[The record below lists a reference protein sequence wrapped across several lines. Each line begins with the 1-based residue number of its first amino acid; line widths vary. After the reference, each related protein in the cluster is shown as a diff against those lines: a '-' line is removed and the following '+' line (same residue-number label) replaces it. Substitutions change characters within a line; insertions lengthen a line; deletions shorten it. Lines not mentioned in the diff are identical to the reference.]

1 MRHMI
6 TLIALLLTACA
17 TNPYSSFYSGTP
29 DARKEASYIPTSDQI
44 RILQSTDIDKDT
56 KQLMVKG
63 YVPIGQSSFNSGDS
77 RVNEEQVYEQA
88 QKVGAQVVL
97 TASKYTNTVSGSTP
111 VIVPNVTQ
119 SYSAGSATAYG
130 FGGTV
135 NAYGTGS
142 TTTYGSNTLYVPYS
156 VRRSDYFALYFIKTK
171 SKIGA
176 YVEPIDDETK
186 KKLQSNAGVRVFIV
200 AEDSP
205 AFDANILPGDILLSL
220 DGTPIKSVENYQ
232 ELLQKT
238 SGATIQLSIY
248 RDGKIIKKKLTANL

>member
-1 MRHMI
+1 MR
-6 TLIALLLTACA
+6 LIISVFALLLTGCA
-17 TNPYSSFYSGTP
+17 TNPYANFYNGVP
-29 DARKEASYIPTSDQI
+29 DARKEANYVPTSDQI
-44 RILQSTDIDKDT
+44 RIMQSTDIDKDT

-77 RVNEEQVYEQA
+77 RINEQQVYEQA

-111 VIVPNVTQ
+111 VVVPNVTQ
-119 SYSAGSATAYG
+119 TYSSGSATAFG
-130 FGGTV
+130 LGGTV
-135 NAYGTGS
+135 NAYGSGN

-186 KKLQSNAGVRVFIV
+186 KKLQSNAGVRVFLV
-200 AEDSP
+200 AEDTP
-205 AFDANILPGDILLSL
+205 AFDANILPGDILLTF
-220 DGTPIKSVENYQ
+220 DGLPIKSVENYQ
-232 ELLQKT
+232 ELIQHT
-238 SGATIQLSIY
+238 SGQVVQLSIY
-248 RDGKIIKKKLTANL
+248 RDGKTIKKKIVTN